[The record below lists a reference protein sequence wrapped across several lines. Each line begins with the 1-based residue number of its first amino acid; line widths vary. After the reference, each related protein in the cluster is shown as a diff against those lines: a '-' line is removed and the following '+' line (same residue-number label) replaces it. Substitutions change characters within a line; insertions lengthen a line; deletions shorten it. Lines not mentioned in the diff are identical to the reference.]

1 MLDNVIHK
9 KGIKVNSQLIKKHF
23 LVLQTKSIVG
33 GLRYLKNEIKQMS
46 EDEIKNE
53 KPDEIENPVEKNL
66 EINNQN
72 QKQKG

>member
-1 MLDNVIHK
+1 
-9 KGIKVNSQLIKKHF
+9 
-23 LVLQTKSIVG
+23 
-33 GLRYLKNEIKQMS
+33 MS

-72 QKQKG
+72 QKQKGQRLKILTPDQILSRLPITLAQIK